1 MEITPTVIIVLLVGT
16 LVIGVLGVLAVRE
29 TAYRTSEM
37 EASARGDVRT
47 DRIGDL
53 RRRVNGRFRRTRWG
67 RRLDLKLAGAS
78 LSLGPADFAL
88 VVGVLAI
95 AAAVALHGFMGYLGS
110 ALVVAAIL
118 ASANKWLE
126 SRRTK
131 RINEFVSQ
139 LPDLARLLANAT
151 SAGLALRTGVDLVV
165 KELPDP
171 AQTEFGEIQR
181 QMALGQ
187 SLDSALTDLNARLPS
202 RELDVLVRTLVIQS
216 QAGGRLTTALSTI
229 ATTLEDRRDLERE
242 LRTTVS
248 GAVFSGY
255 MVLMIGVGSVFIMNL
270 LNPGS
275 LDLLAANL
283 LGQVVLGV
291 AGTLFVLGFI
301 LIRRITAVEI

>member
-1 MEITPTVIIVLLVGT
+1 MDITPTFIIVLLVGT
-16 LVIGVLGVLAVRE
+16 LVIGILGLLAVRE

-47 DRIGDL
+47 DRLGDL
-53 RRRVNGRFRRTRWG
+53 RRRVNGRVRRTGWG

-78 LSLGPADFAL
+78 LSIGPFDFAAL
-88 VVGVLAI
+88 VLVLAVG
-95 AAAVALHGFMGYLGS
+95 AAVSLHGFMGYLGS

-118 ASANKWLE
+118 ASANKWLDT
-126 SRRTK
+126 RRTK

-171 AQTEFGEIQR
+171 ARTEFVEIQR

-216 QAGGRLTTALSTI
+216 QAGGRLTSALATI
-229 ATTLEDRRDLERE
+229 AATLEDRRDLQRE
-242 LRTTVS
+242 LRTAVS

-255 MVLMIGVGSVFIMNL
+255 MVLMIGVGSVFLMNVV
-270 LNPGS
+270 NPGS

-283 LGQVVLGV
+283 IGQIVLGV
-291 AGTLFVLGFI
+291 AAALFGMGFL
-301 LIRRITAVEI
+301 LIRRITSVDV

>member
-1 MEITPTVIIVLLVGT
+1 MEITPSLIIVLLVAT
-16 LVIGVLGVLAVRE
+16 LVVGVLGVLAIRE

-37 EASARGDVRT
+37 EASALGDVRT
-47 DRIGDL
+47 DRLGDL
-53 RRRVNGRFRRTRWG
+53 RRRLNGRARRTRWG
-67 RRLDLKLAGAS
+67 RALDLKLAGAS
-78 LSLGPADFAL
+78 LTIGPADFAL
-88 VVGVLAI
+88 TVLVLAVV
-95 AAAVALHGFMGYLGS
+95 AAVSLHGFMGYLGS

-118 ASANKWLE
+118 ASANKWLDTRR
-126 SRRTK
+126 SR
-131 RINEFVSQ
+131 RINEFVGQ

-171 AQTEFGEIQR
+171 ARTEFVEIQR

-187 SLDSALTDLNARLPS
+187 SLDAALTDLNARLPS

-216 QAGGRLTTALSTI
+216 QAGGRLTSALSDI
-229 ATTLEDRRDLERE
+229 AATLEDRRDLERE

-255 MVLMIGVGSVFIMNL
+255 MVLMIGVGSVFLMNVV
-270 LNPGS
+270 NPGS

-283 LGQVVLGV
+283 IGQIVLGV
-291 AGTLFVLGFI
+291 AATLFVLGFL
-301 LIRRITAVEI
+301 LIRRITSVEV